1 MSVEHI
7 EELDTLNQGRLKI
20 NAILDQSNA
29 SAEKVDAYQVQLTN
43 GISEAKNIADEA
55 GKEAVQIATDAGN
68 QANETANQAMNNAK
82 TAITIAGNAVS
93 TANNNKQEFD
103 TLRNDFNQLVAEAGD
118 SNPEIVQARTDTQG
132 IKQATLANRLQIDLN
147 DRMTKADGISL
158 LAKPTTVKLKLD
170 FNGKTAGNTATNANS
185 YSTDFTAKILKKPTD
200 VWEEVS
206 QADYNKMA
214 SRDDEGVKT
223 GSTQSG
229 VIPQQLAAFNLVEA
243 AKKLIPQMF
252 ETFTTDES
260 VAFIRQNVQ
269 FFTINQRVKAAA
281 PNNQTIKIATY
292 LPTTDNWVTQ
302 IQESAKEFGDFSIQI
317 NDQNFITDE
326 GFIYL
331 MSYTDSSNG
340 VTPASVEVDY
350 VGLHIGL
357 SVDAQAV
364 LAKSGFVQAE
374 QLNTH
379 MENQDNPHQVTAEQ
393 VGLGNVENYGFASDS
408 EAVAGTLTSKYMHPK
423 NVVEAI
429 KGQAVT
435 QTGDQEIAGVKNFV
449 TMPTV
454 NGVPLESSRM
464 AIYEAS
470 GVGEVE
476 AKYQAAFNKDNMKF
490 VLIRVGNRVDA
501 FVRCNLSDPTKLNT
515 HMPKIFNIPTGYK
528 MSSKISASVWNIPL
542 SVAPAAFPYPNC
554 NALYEI
560 GNQGII
566 FASSRAGNVY
576 LQGSWYTDDPFP
588 TK

>member
-1 MSVEHI
+1 M
-7 EELDTLNQGRLKI
+7 
-20 NAILDQSNA
+20 
-29 SAEKVDAYQVQLTN
+29 
-43 GISEAKNIADEA
+43 
-55 GKEAVQIATDAGN
+55 
-68 QANETANQAMNNAK
+68 
-82 TAITIAGNAVS
+82 
-93 TANNNKQEFD
+93 
-103 TLRNDFNQLVAEAGD
+103 
-118 SNPEIVQARTDTQG
+118 
-132 IKQATLANRLQIDLN
+132 
-147 DRMTKADGISL
+147 
-158 LAKPTTVKLKLD
+158 
-170 FNGKTAGNTATNANS
+170 
-185 YSTDFTAKILKKPTD
+185 
-200 VWEEVS
+200 
-206 QADYNKMA
+206 
-214 SRDDEGVKT
+214 
-223 GSTQSG
+223 
-229 VIPQQLAAFNLVEA
+229 
-243 AKKLIPQMF
+243 
-252 ETFTTDES
+252 
-260 VAFIRQNVQ
+260 
-269 FFTINQRVKAAA
+269 KAAA
-281 PNNQTIKIATY
+281 PNNQTIKIAAY

-340 VTPASVEVDY
+340 VTPASLEVDY
-350 VGLHIGL
+350 MGLHIGL

-379 MENQDNPHQVTAEQ
+379 VENQDNPHQVTAEQ

-423 NVVEAI
+423 NVAEAI

-454 NGVPLESSRM
+454 NGVPLESSKM

-470 GVGEVE
+470 GVGEVG

-501 FVRCNLSDPTKLNT
+501 FVRCNLSDPTKLNNNLVKVFT
-515 HMPKIFNIPTGYK
+515 VPTGYTL
-528 MSSKISASVWNIPL
+528 STKITKGIWNL
-542 SVAPAAFPYPNC
+542 ALTAMQYTFPQPNC
-554 NALYEI
+554 AGLYEM
-560 GNQGII
+560 GNQGIL
-566 FASSRAGNVY
+566 FGANRAGNIY